1 VAAVELALVTLFF
14 VLPVLIGVW
23 EVGRMIEVQQ
33 VLANSARDGAR
44 LAAQGYTV
52 NLTGSPTEIMASSG
66 TPNVHDAVYQYL
78 VAAGFSNLSS
88 TDVSVTFKFLTA
100 DSSGNF
106 PTDPYQ
112 GVKGE
117 LFSVSVSIPWDK
129 VKWVNLGILN
139 PKTLSYTVTWQMLVD
154 DPFPRVGNTLPT
166 WWIDPNTEY

>member
-14 VLPVLIGVW
+14 ILPVLIGVW

-52 NLTGSPTEIMASSG
+52 NLTGSPTEIMASTG
-66 TPNVHDAVYQYL
+66 TPNVHDAVYEYL

-88 TDVSVTFKFLTA
+88 SDVTVNFSFLTPTSA
-100 DSSGNF
+100 GVY
-106 PTDPYQ
+106 PTDPYL
-112 GVKGE
+112 GEKGE
-117 LFSVSVSIPWDK
+117 LFQVKVTIPWDK

-154 DPFPRVGNTLPT
+154 DPFTVDDTLPT